1 VSRET
6 SKINYEPS
14 DIISLDIHTRFHPE
28 LSWGQKIFLAEIEE
42 QSKRGR
48 FYYHKTSLAKFF
60 GVAGVTI
67 CYWVK
72 DLNNRGLVEV
82 LFDPNDTICNTY
94 LVRTSKRLND

>member
-1 VSRET
+1 MSKAT
-6 SKINYEPS
+6 STINYEPS
-14 DIISLDIHTRFHPE
+14 EIISLDVHTRFHPE

-67 CYWVK
+67 CDWVK
-72 DLNNRGLVEV
+72 NLTNRGLVEV
-82 LFDPNDTICNTY
+82 LFDPNDTTCNTY
-94 LVRTSKRLND
+94 LVRTSKSLID